1 MQGLNGYTQGRDKR
15 RAQDMQD
22 TEITRDEQRRQEDLA
37 IRREMQA
44 AQVEQMRAAREE
56 RERQAAREMQMDRR
70 TAADRGE
77 APVEQVRAAGTN
89 MAGAFGGGNALADV
103 GTKAMGGMMAQQAK
117 TPTYEIGGTGYVK
130 AGPSL
135 AERSAEMQAKQRSAE
150 QNAAQIARQGERA
163 EDRAA
168 RQGERAED
176 RAFTMQRDAAN
187 QKATMAEIGA
197 RVAAQPT
204 PRAQL
209 PTEGERKA
217 AALFGVAQNGY
228 DTLEKLITA
237 SVDPKTGERTYKA
250 PPSLMDKAR
259 GAVGMGV
266 GNVLTRDEYRQMG
279 QAAQQM
285 ADMWLRYTSGAAV
298 PETEVQRYA
307 LTFTPLPGDDPGTL
321 KQKAEARRRV
331 IGSLQQAAGRA
342 LQVPGHMGTA
352 PSFPDVSNDRPP
364 LDSFMVRR

>member
-1 MQGLNGYTQGRDKR
+1 MQGLNGYMQGRDKR

-22 TEITRDEQRRQEDLA
+22 AEITRDEQRRQEDLA

-103 GTKAMGGMMAQQAK
+103 GTKAMGGMLAQQAK

-150 QNAAQIARQGERA
+150 QNAAQIARREEREA
-163 EDRAA
+163 DQR
-168 RQGERAED
+168 
-176 RAFTMQRDAAN
+176 FTMGENEKNRR
-187 QKATMAEIGA
+187 ATMAQINA
-197 RVAAQPT
+197 RMSDPAASQPQPAKT
-204 PRAQL
+204 LPMGEVDKLSSQANAVAQL
-209 PTEGERKA
+209 DELERELSQPQAKGSMGLYPNLA
-217 AALFGVAQNGY
+217 GQRIANIVDKKGAGVR
-228 DTLEKLITA
+228 A
-237 SVDPKTGERTYKA
+237 SIANISSLTY
-250 PPSLMDKAR
+250 LDR
-259 GAVGMGV
+259 
-266 GNVLTRDEYRQMG
+266 
-279 QAAQQM
+279 
-285 ADMWLRYTSGAAV
+285 SGAAV
-298 PETEVQRYA
+298 TPSEDARLAPLVPRADDPQDVALVKLKKLRAHIERERATVSDYYQQQGYA
-307 LTFTPLPGDDPGTL
+307 LP
-321 KQKAEARRRV
+321 Q
-331 IGSLQQAAGRA
+331 GRPA
-342 LQVPGHMGTA
+342 
-352 PSFPDVSNDRPP
+352 PDVRQDRPP